1 MTRWYGVTIAAY
13 IFRSMRLS
21 ILVKL
26 AIVVKRINMQPEH
39 SGLRTT
45 KSELTMLEHTELA
58 TTAVQVE
65 SSVPTPD
72 WKPLYLFNL
81 YRITVAIAFVG
92 FVLADVSPS
101 FLGQFDQRLFLV
113 TCWLYSGFGVLG
125 IFTIEQ
131 KWPPFHVQVL
141 GQVLVDIFAI
151 TVIMHA
157 SGGVSSGLGMLLV
170 VTIAGGSLLTEG
182 RTAFFFA
189 AIASLCVL
197 VQVALADIYY
207 WFAYTSYTHAGLLG
221 ASFFATAFLAHTLA
235 RRVRVSEAI
244 AKQRGV
250 HLQYLAQLNA
260 QIVQNIQS
268 GIVVIDIVGR
278 IRLFNEAARRLLGL
292 NEQPNGR
299 TLSSVAPELAEQ
311 VFVWQKTSQMSSLLF
326 RPAVGEV
333 DVIATFTQL
342 NRGGAVSILIM
353 LEDATLTAQRAQQL
367 KLASLGRL
375 TASIAHEIRNPLGA
389 ISHAGQLLAES
400 SYISQED
407 ARLTQIIAD
416 NSRRVNAIIDNV
428 LQLSRRVQPNTQCFD
443 LHSWL
448 QSFVDDFVIQ
458 QNLADSDVIL
468 HPNHSGIQVSFDQ
481 GQLYQVVGN
490 LCDNGLRYS
499 QGTPLLE
506 LSIGV
511 STDTGRPYLD
521 VLDHGQGMTKEIKD
535 QIFEPFF
542 TTELKG
548 TGLGLYLA
556 REICEAN
563 QASLHLLS
571 NSSTGCCFRI
581 HLSTL

>member
-1 MTRWYGVTIAAY
+1 
-13 IFRSMRLS
+13 
-21 ILVKL
+21 
-26 AIVVKRINMQPEH
+26 
-39 SGLRTT
+39 
-45 KSELTMLEHTELA
+45 MLERTDI
-58 TTAVQVE
+58 TPTAVQIDSGTATV
-65 SSVPTPD
+65 D
-72 WKPLYLFNL
+72 WKPLNLFNL
-81 YRITVAIAFVG
+81 YRLTIAIAFVS

-101 FLGQFDQRLFLV
+101 FLGQFDSRLFLV
-113 TCWLYSGFGVLG
+113 TCWLYSGFAVLC

-131 KWPPFHVQVL
+131 RWPPFHVQVL

-151 TVIMHA
+151 TVLMYA
-157 SGGVSSGLGMLLV
+157 SGGVKSGLGMLLV

-182 RTAFFFA
+182 RIAFFLA
-189 AIASLCVL
+189 AVASLCVL

-207 WFAYTSYTHAGLLG
+207 WFAYANYTHAGMLG

-235 RRVRVSEAI
+235 RRVRSSEAL

-299 TLSSVAPELAEQ
+299 TLTSVAPKLAEQ
-311 VFVWQKTSQMSSLLF
+311 VSNWQKSGKATSPLF
-326 RPAVGEV
+326 RPVAGEV
-333 DVIATFTQL
+333 DVIATFTEL
-342 NRGGAVSILIM
+342 NRGGAISVLIM

-400 SYISQED
+400 PRIFQED

-416 NSRRVNAIIDNV
+416 NSQRMNTIIENV
-428 LQLSRRVQPNTQCFD
+428 LQLSRRGQPNTQCFD
-443 LHSWL
+443 LYTWL
-448 QSFVDDFVIQ
+448 QSFVDEFIIQ
-458 QNLADSDVIL
+458 QDLTASDVVL
-468 HPNHSGIQVSFDQ
+468 HTNHPSLTVCFDPE
-481 GQLYQVVGN
+481 QLYQVVSN
-490 LCDNGLRYS
+490 LCENGLRYS

-511 STDTGRPYLD
+511 GVDTSSQFLD
-521 VLDHGQGMTKEIKD
+521 VQDHGQGMTSVVKA

-542 TTELKG
+542 TTESKG
-548 TGLGLYLA
+548 TGLGLYIA

-563 QASLHLLS
+563 QASMLLLS
-571 NSSTGCCFRI
+571 NSSSGCCFRI
-581 HLSTL
+581 HLSSEEKENTVQ

>member
-1 MTRWYGVTIAAY
+1 
-13 IFRSMRLS
+13 
-21 ILVKL
+21 
-26 AIVVKRINMQPEH
+26 
-39 SGLRTT
+39 
-45 KSELTMLEHTELA
+45 MLERTDI
-58 TTAVQVE
+58 TPTAVQIDSGTATV
-65 SSVPTPD
+65 D
-72 WKPLYLFNL
+72 WKPLNLFNL
-81 YRITVAIAFVG
+81 YRLTIAIAFVS

-101 FLGQFDQRLFLV
+101 FLGQFDPRLFLV
-113 TCWLYSGFGVLG
+113 TCWLYSGFGVLC

-141 GQVLVDIFAI
+141 GQILVDIFVI
-151 TVIMHA
+151 TVLMHA
-157 SGGVSSGLGMLLV
+157 SGGVNSGLGMLLV

-182 RTAFFFA
+182 RIAFFLA
-189 AIASLCVL
+189 AVASLCVQ

-207 WFAYTSYTHAGLLG
+207 WFAYANYTHAGMLG
-221 ASFFATAFLAHTLA
+221 ASFFATAFLAHALA
-235 RRVRVSEAI
+235 RRVRSSEAL

-250 HLQYLAQLNA
+250 YLQYLAQLNA

-299 TLSSVAPELAEQ
+299 TLTSVAPKLAEQ
-311 VFVWQKTSQMSSLLF
+311 VTNWQKSGKATSPLF
-326 RPAVGEV
+326 RPVAGEV
-333 DVIATFTQL
+333 DVIATFTEL
-342 NRGGAVSILIM
+342 NRGEAISVLIM

-400 SYISQED
+400 PHISQED

-416 NSRRVNAIIDNV
+416 NSQRMNTIIENV
-428 LQLSRRVQPNTQCFD
+428 LQLSRRGQPNTQCFD
-443 LHSWL
+443 LHTWL
-448 QSFVDDFVIQ
+448 QSFIDEFIIQ
-458 QNLADSDVIL
+458 QDLTASDVVL
-468 HPNHSGIQVSFDQ
+468 HPNHPSITVCFDPE
-481 GQLYQVVGN
+481 QLYQVMSN
-490 LCDNGLRYS
+490 LCENGLRYS

-511 STDTGRPYLD
+511 GADTGRPFLD
-521 VLDHGQGMTKEIKD
+521 VRDQGQGMTSAVKA

-542 TTELKG
+542 TTESKG
-548 TGLGLYLA
+548 TGLGLYIA

-563 QASLHLLS
+563 QASMHLLS
-571 NSSTGCCFRI
+571 NSSAGCCFRI
-581 HLSTL
+581 HFSSGDQFSVFSDQFLVISDQFSVISFQ